1 MMKHNIKY
9 VIALV
14 FMLLM
19 TQGAWA
25 DPTVTIIKQLNG
37 SAVTTT
43 SPGEVTSEIENSKC
57 TLTVTPAYGYYVT
70 SEYITAYSVVTG
82 NVAQAP
88 QRRSPNLDNDPI
100 TVTAIGDQSDPS
112 GVTQYELTMP
122 ADGSDVEVTVNF
134 QTTVMYDI
142 YIGGVQVSQF
152 NATDVLKDGKVSFD
166 VESNTLTLNGAT
178 VATEAGNGIDS
189 YIDELTIHLVGNST
203 MNHQIWMSNGAK
215 KLKFTTSDET
225 PGKLAFA
232 SDVTNPYEASGVSS
246 WSNATYQNGLTL
258 RRNADNAYIIALD
271 MPTPKLANSTGKI
284 FFPGATF
291 ALAIESDN
299 AGDFDIYYSIGT
311 GEATKYTEPF
321 TITGTSNATINTYCI
336 YRQYA
341 TDGDYKSNTQSFLI
355 RRVDKPTFTPAGGTY
370 DAEQTVKLENL
381 PDNISANTYPQVWY
395 YLGENETDSVQ
406 VTSAEQNIPV
416 TESTKV
422 CVYFIDEDSG
432 KVYKSEAVQAEYT
445 ILQEPG
451 YHFSTSQTGD
461 SYYSNGSTVYN
472 LNFGEEN
479 TLPWLI
485 KVPEGLAITYVSE
498 DENVATISETGTI
511 TLTGAGHVWL
521 SASNEATEVYQAHTE
536 RIRLEI
542 RPTDP
547 QASLVEGAYFTG
559 QKLTLIPTVAN
570 GDIYYSYGDNGEKT
584 LYNENEEIEL
594 PKGVYEFYTRTR
606 CVTEADNSDTDY
618 MESYGNNHRYYCVY
632 DEPTISHASDTYNG
646 TIEVEITNLPEE
658 GQFPV
663 TAYYYFDDDEDNA
676 VAYTAGTKIPVEAS
690 KKLNVYLYVE
700 GDSGKKYK
708 TEVIER
714 QYVIRQD
721 AGLAYLQN
729 QEPVEVAD
737 YTIGGD
743 ENPALPVLQNEN
755 KLTITYTSSNTAVA
769 TVNAST
775 GVVTPVGVG
784 ETAITATSEQTDVL
798 QAGEA
803 SYMLRVYK
811 DLSHESISV
820 TVADA
825 TFTGEE
831 VTPEVTVMD
840 GETDI
845 TKYVTVTYSNNV
857 NVGQGTV
864 TVTAND
870 QLETNF
876 YVGETTQTFT
886 IVNRTLRVG
895 EDVAFADGQTWATFY
910 TTAETLELPE
920 GINAYVV
927 TAINGTALTLQAISQ
942 VPKNVPVLLEQSE
955 TPAETNDSY
964 DMNLLRGTSA
974 ATSVASI
981 SSGTVYVLYKNNFV
995 KSISGSIPAGRAYL
1009 VLEGTSAAG
1018 APSMLFF
1025 GDETL
1030 GIRLA
1035 GLDEVPNDAV
1045 WYTLE
1050 GRKLQ
1055 GKPTKKGLYILN
1067 GKKIVVK

>member
-14 FMLLM
+14 FTLLM

-25 DPTVTIIKQLNG
+25 EPAVTIIKQLNG

-43 SPGEVTSEIENSKC
+43 SPGEVTSEIADGTC
-57 TLTVTPAYGYYVT
+57 TLTVTPASGYYVT
-70 SEYITAYSVVTG
+70 SDNITAYSVVTG
-82 NVAQAP
+82 DVAQAP
-88 QRRSPNLDNDPI
+88 RRSPNLDNDPI
-100 TVTAIGDQSDPS
+100 TVTPVGDHNDPS
-112 GVTQYELTMP
+112 AVTQYTLPMP

-134 QTTVMYDI
+134 QAAQMYGLS
-142 YIGGVQVSQF
+142 IGGVEVSEF
-152 NATDVLKDGKVSFD
+152 NFENVLKDGKVSFN
-166 VESNTLTLNGAT
+166 VETNILTLNGAT
-178 VATEAGNGIDS
+178 INGGIVSNLEVGLTVHLLGENVIDAQES
-189 YIDELTIHLVGNST
+189 Y
-203 MNHQIWMSNGAK
+203 
-215 KLKFTTSDET
+215 
-225 PGKLAFA
+225 AFA
-232 SDVTNPYEASGVSS
+232 SGITTSYLPLEFTTNETTPG
-246 WSNATYQNGLTL
+246 QLLIKNGLFSSGSYQYQSHFSPSFSNGLAIGTEGDKWL
-258 RRNADNAYIIALD
+258 INVAPVMTPGEGLYWTDQLFTISGKSGDALYY
-271 MPTPKLANSTGKI
+271 KNNLNSTEQ
-284 FFPGATF
+284 A
-291 ALAIESDN
+291 
-299 AGDFDIYYSIGT
+299 
-311 GEATKYTEPF
+311 YTEPF
-321 TITGTSNATINTYCI
+321 TLTAGKYSLSALRKVVKDETTFSLFGQAN
-336 YRQYA
+336 QYIVH
-341 TDGDYKSNTQSFLI
+341 N
-355 RRVDKPTFTPAGGTY
+355 KPGFSEESGTY
-370 DAEQTVKLENL
+370 NGTQNITLTNLPENL
-381 PDNISANTYPQVWY
+381 SSEGYPQVWY
-395 YLGENETDSVQ
+395 YIGENETDSVQ

-646 TIEVEITNLPEE
+646 AIEVEITNLPEE
-658 GQFPV
+658 GLFPV
-663 TAYYYFDDDEDNA
+663 TAYYYFDDDENNA

-690 KKLNVYLYVE
+690 KKLNVYLYVD

-708 TEVIER
+708 TEVLER
-714 QYVIRQD
+714 HYVIRQD

-755 KLTITYTSSNTAVA
+755 NLTITYSSSNTAVA

-784 ETAITATSEQTDVL
+784 ETTITATSEQTDVL

-825 TFTGEE
+825 TFTGEK
-831 VTPEVTVMD
+831 VTPVVTVMD

-845 TKYVTVTYSNNV
+845 SAFFDFAYSDNVQVGTNAKVTISPKELTDANNYY
-857 NVGQGTV
+857 
-864 TVTAND
+864 
-870 QLETNF
+870 L
-876 YVGETTQTFT
+876 GERTESFT
-886 IVNRTLRVG
+886 IDNRTLAVG
-895 EDVAFADGQTWATFY
+895 TDVTFAEGQTWASLY
-910 TTAETLELPE
+910 ITTESLNLPE
-920 GINAYVV
+920 GVMAYIV
-927 TAINGTALTLQAISQ
+927 TGVNSTTATLKAINY
-942 VPKNVPVLLEQSE
+942 VPKNVPVFLENNSKE
-955 TPAETNDSY
+955 TTDNTSADG
-964 DMNLLRGTSA
+964 NLLSGTNEDTA
-974 ATSVASI
+974 VTGI
-981 SSGTVYVLYKNNFV
+981 NGTVYGLHNNKLIKV
-995 KSISGSIPAGRAYL
+995 TSGNIPAGRAYL
-1009 VLEGTSAAG
+1009 AVAAASG
-1018 APSMLFF
+1018 APQLAFDF
-1025 GDETL
+1025 GNGAT
-1030 GIRLA
+1030 GIDVVSTD
-1035 GLDEVPNDAV
+1035 GVDGEG
-1045 WYTLE
+1045 WYTLD
-1050 GRKLQ
+1050 GRKMQ
-1055 GKPTKKGLYILN
+1055 QKPAKKGLYIKN
-1067 GKKIVVK
+1067 GRKVVINK

>member
-1 MMKHNIKY
+1 MMKHKIKY
-9 VIALV
+9 VIALA
-14 FMLLM
+14 FMLLLS
-19 TQGAWA
+19 QGTWA
-25 DPTVTIIKQLNG
+25 DPAVTIIKQLNG
-37 SAVTTT
+37 EAVATT
-43 SPGEVTSEIENSKC
+43 SPGEVTPVIENGKC
-57 TLTVTPAYGYYVT
+57 ILTVTPAYGYYVT

-88 QRRSPNLDNDPI
+88 QRRSPNMDNDPI

-152 NATDVLKDGKVSFD
+152 NAADVLKDGHVSFD

-271 MPTPKLANSTGKI
+271 MPTPNLANSTGKV

-299 AGDFDIYYSIGT
+299 AADFDIYYRIGT

-321 TITGTSNATINTYCI
+321 TIEGTSNATIYAYSI

-341 TDGDYKSNTQSFLI
+341 TDADYKSNTHSFLI
-355 RRVDKPTFTPAGGTY
+355 RRVDKPTFSPAGGTY
-370 DAEQTVKLENL
+370 DEEQTVKLENL

-406 VTSAEQNIPV
+406 VTSAEQDIPV

-445 ILQEPG
+445 IRQEPG

-461 SYYSNGSTVYN
+461 SYYSSGSTVYN
-472 LNFGEEN
+472 LKYGEEN

-485 KVPEGLAITYVSE
+485 NVPQGMTITYASE
-498 DENVATISETGTI
+498 DEDVATISETGAI

-521 SASNEATEVYQAHTE
+521 SASNEATEAYQAHTE

-559 QKLTLIPTVAN
+559 QKLTLIPTVGN
-570 GDIYYSYGDNGEKT
+570 GDIYYSYGDNGEET
-584 LYNENEEIEL
+584 LYTENEEIEL

-606 CVTEADNSDTDY
+606 CVTEADNSETDY
-618 MESYGNNHRYYCVY
+618 MESDGNSHRYYCVY

-658 GQFPV
+658 GLFPV
-663 TAYYYFDDDEDNA
+663 TAYYYFDDDEDKA

-721 AGLAYLQN
+721 AGLAFSAQT
-729 QEPVEVAD
+729 AT
-737 YTIGGD
+737 YTLGG
-743 ENPALPVLQNEN
+743 ENNPDMPALQNEN
-755 KLTITYTSSNTAVA
+755 ELDVTYESSDEDVA
-769 TVNAST
+769 TVDAET
-775 GVVTPVGVG
+775 GEVTPVGVG
-784 ETAITATSEQTDVL
+784 ITTITASSPQTATL

-803 SYMLRVYK
+803 SYMLTVK
-811 DLSHESISV
+811 KKLAHESITV
-820 TVADA
+820 TVDDA
-825 TFTGEE
+825 IFTGEALE
-831 VTPEVTVMD
+831 PEVTVMD

-845 TKYVTVTYSNNV
+845 TEYVNVTYSNNV
-857 NVGQGTV
+857 EPGEATV
-864 TVTAND
+864 TITPNT

-876 YVGETTQTFT
+876 YVGETTQTFN
-886 IVNRTLRVG
+886 ISYRTLEIG
-895 EDVAFADGQTWATFY
+895 KDVTFASGQTWASY
-910 TTAETLELPE
+910 YNVEESLNLPE
-920 GINAYVV
+920 GYMAYIV
-927 TAINGTALTLQAISQ
+927 TAVSETAATVKAINYIP
-942 VPKNVPVLLEQSE
+942 VDVPVFIEKDATVTTTENSS
-955 TPAETNDSY
+955 AEG
-964 DMNLLRGTSA
+964 NLLVGTTES
-974 ATSVASI
+974 TPVSSI
-981 SSGTVYVLYKNNFV
+981 PGVVYGLHNNKLMRV
-995 KSISGSIPAGRAYL
+995 TSGSIPAWRAFIAPDY
-1009 VLEGTSAAG
+1009 EGAVAREL
-1018 APSMLFF
+1018 AIVF
-1025 GDETL
+1025 GDSTN
-1030 GIRLA
+1030 GIN
-1035 GLDEVPNDAV
+1035 GLTVNTDDDTANDS
-1045 WYTLE
+1045 WYTLD
-1050 GRKLQ
+1050 GRRLQ
-1055 GKPTKKGLYILN
+1055 QKPAKKGLYIKN
-1067 GKKIVVK
+1067 GQKFLVK

>member
-43 SPGEVTSEIENSKC
+43 SPGDVTSEIADGVC

-112 GVTQYELTMP
+112 AVTQYTLPMP

-189 YIDELTIHLVGNST
+189 YIDELTIHLVGNNT
-203 MNHQIWMSNGAK
+203 INHQIWMSNGVK
-215 KLKFTTSDET
+215 KLKFTTSEET
-225 PGKLAFA
+225 PGKLVFA
-232 SDVTNPYEASGVSS
+232 SDVTNPYEASGVNS

-258 RRNADNAYIIALD
+258 RKNADNAYVIALE
-271 MPTPKLANSTGKI
+271 MPTPKLTNSTGKI
-284 FFPGATF
+284 YFPDATF
-291 ALAIESDN
+291 ALTIESDN
-299 AGDFDIYYSIGT
+299 AADFDIYYSIGT

-321 TITGTSNATINTYCI
+321 TIEGTANATINAYCI

-341 TDGDYKSNTQSFLI
+341 YDSDYKSNTPSYYI
-355 RRVDKPTFTPAGGTY
+355 RRVDKPIFTPAGGTY
-370 DAEQTVKLENL
+370 DEAQAVKLENL
-381 PDNISANTYPQVWY
+381 PENLSANTYPQVWY
-395 YLGENETDSVQ
+395 YLGENPSDSIKYTAATQEINVE
-406 VTSAEQNIPV
+406 S
-416 TESTKV
+416 STKV
-422 CVYFIDEDSG
+422 CVYFLDEDSG
-432 KVYKSEAVQAEYT
+432 KLYKS
-445 ILQEPG
+445 
-451 YHFSTSQTGD
+451 D
-461 SYYSNGSTVYN
+461 
-472 LNFGEEN
+472 
-479 TLPWLI
+479 
-485 KVPEGLAITYVSE
+485 
-498 DENVATISETGTI
+498 
-511 TLTGAGHVWL
+511 
-521 SASNEATEVYQAHTE
+521 
-536 RIRLEI
+536 
-542 RPTDP
+542 
-547 QASLVEGAYFTG
+547 
-559 QKLTLIPTVAN
+559 
-570 GDIYYSYGDNGEKT
+570 
-584 LYNENEEIEL
+584 
-594 PKGVYEFYTRTR
+594 
-606 CVTEADNSDTDY
+606 
-618 MESYGNNHRYYCVY
+618 
-632 DEPTISHASDTYNG
+632 
-646 TIEVEITNLPEE
+646 
-658 GQFPV
+658 
-663 TAYYYFDDDEDNA
+663 
-676 VAYTAGTKIPVEAS
+676 PVES
-690 KKLNVYLYVE
+690 
-700 GDSGKKYK
+700 
-708 TEVIER
+708 
-714 QYVIRQD
+714 QYIIRQD
-721 AGLAYLQN
+721 AGLVYLQN
-729 QEPVEVAD
+729 QEPVEVVD

-784 ETAITATSEQTDVL
+784 ETTITATSEQTDVL

-974 ATSVASI
+974 ATSVTSI